1 MRLAAILL
9 VVWGSLG
16 AGVAIAEGRHIT
28 VTGEG
33 VVTEAPDQAVISVGV
48 SHQTSSAQMAT
59 EVVSDTARAMIE
71 ALADAGIE
79 ARDMQTSGLSLRAV
93 YDRNRNGDERPLL
106 LGFSAS
112 NRLSV
117 KVRDLETVGDVLGT
131 LVKAGANDIGGI
143 TFGLR
148 DPKRAQDDARRSA
161 VADAQAKA
169 ALYAEAAG
177 VSLGKVVSISESGS
191 AMPRPEMMRASMA
204 SFDAVPVAPGELS
217 VTAHV
222 TMVLELTD

>member
-1 MRLAAILL
+1 MRLTAIIL
-9 VVWGSLG
+9 VAWCGLG
-16 AGVAIAEGRHIT
+16 AGVAHAEDRQIT
-28 VTGEG
+28 VIGEG
-33 VVTEAPDQAVISVGV
+33 VITQAPDQAVISVGV
-48 SHQTSSAQMAT
+48 SHQTSSAQMAM
-59 EVVSDTARAMIE
+59 EMVNDAARAMIV
-71 ALADAGIE
+71 ALDDAGIE

-93 YDRNRNGDERPLL
+93 HDRNRNGDERPLL

-112 NRLSV
+112 NRLTV
-117 KVRDLETVGDVLGT
+117 KVRDLEAVGGVLGT

-148 DPKRAQDDARRSA
+148 DPKRAQDDARRNA
-161 VADAQAKA
+161 VADAQTKA
-169 ALYAEAAG
+169 ALYADAAG

-222 TMVLELTD
+222 TMVWELAD